1 MEKEKKV
8 SGQLQAPA
16 KKSTSTKKTTGAK
29 VKSRED
35 APENTNKK
43 ETSKNDTK
51 KISAKSEKKER
62 VQVFEENPRSKKMI
76 HQIMP
81 YLLMDCAS
89 SSKDA
94 SLNSFLG

>member
-43 ETSKNDTK
+43 EN
-51 KISAKSEKKER
+51 KSNIKKEF
-62 VQVFEENPRSKKMI
+62 VFKLFFINF
-76 HQIMP
+76 
-81 YLLMDCAS
+81 LLFPCNFRHVCQ
-89 SSKDA
+89 
-94 SLNSFLG
+94 L